1 MASIPITLGST
12 SPDELKLRCKI
23 CHTKSSDQVS
33 AARHAGRQ
41 SMKPSRNKQNIISK
55 QQKQLSSSPGSQISL
70 QSRLSRRV
78 KQAMCSS
85 KRTCRAMKRVV
96 GRKCEHVEK
105 GAPMIRGSF
114 GAVDAAAPLEGGGSE
129 SVQRPAAFDCAAAL
143 ACKGLPTT
151 GATEIP
157 AVGFAMICIAVRP
170 QRYARGSTTT
180 SHIRDNKPILVPSR
194 CASELLLR

>member
-1 MASIPITLGST
+1 M
-12 SPDELKLRCKI
+12 
-23 CHTKSSDQVS
+23 S
-33 AARHAGRQ
+33 AERQAGRAVHEA
-41 SMKPSRNKQNIISK
+41 ISN
-55 QQKQLSSSPGSQISL
+55 KQLSFSPESQISL
-70 QSRLSRRV
+70 QSRLLRRA
-78 KQAMCSS
+78 KQAIRSS
-85 KRTCRAMKRVV
+85 KRTCRAMKGVV

-157 AVGFAMICIAVRP
+157 AVGVSMICIAVRP
-170 QRYARGSTTT
+170 QRYTNAATTT
-180 SHIRDNKPILVPSR
+180 LHIRDNEPFEVPSR
-194 CASELLLR
+194 CASEYFH